1 MDSAFFSYI
10 TPGDQNVQS
19 SKIHFYRNVRQ
30 YIQKKIFSEQDILI
44 LKGSSFELIKIE

>member
-19 SKIHFYRNVRQ
+19 SKIDFYRNVRQ
-30 YIQKKIFSEQDILI
+30 YKKIFSKQDILI